1 MPKDRHPSS
10 RQGLHSPSKVLC
22 GAFIDRKLKTQ
33 FEHIAVARNLTVT
46 DLLTEAVL
54 LTVNEYAHL
63 LDKPVRKYIKE
74 QLEALLQRASTESP
88 WVASLTKRGPKTN
101 RARVVARRA

>member
-1 MPKDRHPSS
+1 MPKDRQT
-10 RQGLHSPSKVLC
+10 RQGLHSSSKALC
-22 GAFIDRKLKTQ
+22 GAFIDRELKRK

-63 LDKPVRKYIKE
+63 LDKPVRKYIEE
-74 QLEALLQRASTESP
+74 QLEALLQRAATESP
-88 WVASLTKRGPKTN
+88 WVASLSQKGPKTN